1 MENDIKTFVYRTERI
16 SRLVGM
22 QALQL
27 KERLVKKV
35 VVAAVAMMV
44 LISCITT
51 ISVIRSNTRSA
62 LADTSIE
69 KDDETSFGSKLAEV
83 ESATDKIAEQAEAE
97 LSKTEGTYT
106 NQTMNAAAHKEI
118 PFYAGIEED
127 GDIMLLGID
136 DDQEAVYIPADLGAE
151 TEEDSDYTSKIEEVS
166 KKIEETAEALE
177 EKDSASSKTS
187 DSKDYGSKIDEV
199 ADRAEDAIKP
209 SDVPEKLTYTYNPKM
224 ILDLDAENLE
234 ALQRIVEAEAPDQDI
249 YGRMLVANVVINR
262 VYAGFASTVK
272 GVIFQKIGGA
282 VQFAPVAD
290 GNYYKFTPSE
300 KTKEAV
306 RRVLAGED
314 YSQGATYFFQ
324 RSTTSAKK
332 AAWFDNE
339 LKYILKY
346 GCHEFY
352 KEKK

>member
-1 MENDIKTFVYRTERI
+1 MENDVKTFVYRTERI

-27 KERLVKKV
+27 KERLVKNV
-35 VVAAVAMMV
+35 IIAAVALMV
-44 LISCITT
+44 LISCITFVT
-51 ISVIRSNTRSA
+51 AIRSNIHDASA
-62 LADTSIE
+62 NTTSQADNEMSYGS
-69 KDDETSFGSKLAEV
+69 ETADAEAAS
-83 ESATDKIAEQAEAE
+83 EIIAEQAQTE
-97 LSKTEGTYT
+97 LSQQNGTYT
-106 NQTMNAAAHKEI
+106 NQSINAAMHKEI

-127 GDIMLLGID
+127 GDIMLLGFD
-136 DDQEAVYIPADLGAE
+136 DDADMDYIPADIGAE
-151 TEEDSDYTSKIEEVS
+151 TEEDAGYLSKIEEVS
-166 KKIEETAEALE
+166 KKIEETAEQESDPLKMSDQKE
-177 EKDSASSKTS
+177 Y
-187 DSKDYGSKIDEV
+187 DSKIEEV
-199 ADRAEDAIKP
+199 AERAEDAIRP

-234 ALQRIVEAEAPDQDI
+234 ALLRIVEAEAPDQDV

-272 GVIFQKIGGA
+272 GVIFQKIGGS

-290 GNYYKFTPSE
+290 GNYYKFTPTE

-332 AAWFDNE
+332 AAWFDSE
-339 LKYILKY
+339 LKYLIKY

>member
-1 MENDIKTFVYRTERI
+1 MENEIKTFVYRTERI
-16 SRLVGM
+16 SRLTGM
-22 QALQL
+22 QIIQL
-27 KERLVKKV
+27 KERLLKQIIVL
-35 VVAAVAMMV
+35 AVAMMV
-44 LISCITT
+44 LVSCIVT
-51 ISVIRSNTRSA
+51 VAAIRSGINGA
-62 LADTSIE
+62 AKDNQIE
-69 KDDETSFGSKLAEV
+69 AASEIEYASKLAESDTAAL
-83 ESATDKIAEQAEAE
+83 EIAEDTETE
-97 LSKTEGTYT
+97 LFETSGTDT
-106 NQTMNAAAHKEI
+106 NMSLNAAMHKEI
-118 PFYAGIEED
+118 PFYAGIEDD

-136 DDQEAVYIPADLGAE
+136 DGDADTGYIPADLGAE
-151 TEEDSDYTSKIEEVS
+151 SEEKIEYSSKIEEVS
-166 KKIEETAEALE
+166 EKIEDTDTSDREFDSKLE
-177 EKDSASSKTS
+177 EVEERIEEAS
-187 DSKDYGSKIDEV
+187 
-199 ADRAEDAIKP
+199 KP

-224 ILDLDAENLE
+224 ILDLDEENLV

-282 VQFAPVAD
+282 TQFAPVAD
-290 GNYYKFTPSE
+290 GNYYKFTPTE
-300 KTKEAV
+300 LTKEAV

-339 LKYILKY
+339 LKYLFKY

-352 KEKK
+352 REKK